1 MGFWAD
7 DPLTR
12 GLLVAIGL
20 ATVGAGGSSSSVHNS
35 TLQSSSPSPGR
46 RVIPAASG
54 SLVADFFSQRQPQ
67 TPVAKVA
74 LDSAKKVYDVYNK
87 GQKLLGLG
95 AQSPTYSSAI
105 DAPFAEAATLTEVS
119 GGELA
124 LGTPEALTIFAEAA
138 PLVQVSGG
146 EIAVGVTTGATAGS
160 TSGGTS
166 AAGAGAATA
175 GATVTGEITLMG
187 VLGPLGIMAGI
198 TAAVATGIHYLIK
211 GLLPS
216 DLPYGRGR
224 VFSAADNMSSQK
236 SKLLGMRG
244 GDAITTYIK
253 NHRNFNDLVRLAG
266 SGPNL
271 SPHGEVLFHHPTA
284 GLGGDFM
291 NHASPDYLALLTNV
305 YNHNVAALNEFVRGV
320 EIYTGET
327 GATHPHW
334 EATDWY
340 RRSLVSCVPA
350 DVRKALYPLDTIWQ
364 PMPGYQT
371 MAETLT
377 AYLFPGGY
385 VDQRALEDVNAAGGI
400 DVYLSKQ
407 VGAPWGGCPYFRDTS
422 LIILTQDQAD
432 RIARMWPE
440 RVQSA
445 IAENDQRWL
454 AYSQSGGD
462 GGGDGGGGDGGE

>member
-12 GLLVAIGL
+12 GLLTLIGL
-20 ATVGAGGSSSSVHNS
+20 GVTGAKGSASSTQNLHSA
-35 TLQSSSPSPGR
+35 SPSPGR

-54 SLVADFFSQRQPQ
+54 SLVADFFSQSHPQ

-124 LGTPEALTIFAEAA
+124 VGTPEALAIFAETA
-138 PLVQVSGG
+138 PLVEVSGG
-146 EIAVGVTTGATAGS
+146 EIAVGVTTGATAGG
-160 TSGGTS
+160 TSGGTT
-166 AAGAGAATA
+166 AAGTGGAAA
-175 GATVTGEITLMG
+175 GSTVAGEVSLMG
-187 VLGPLGIMAGI
+187 VLGPVGIMAGV
-198 TAAVATGIHYLIK
+198 TAAVATGVHYLIK

-216 DLPYGRGR
+216 ELPYGRGKS
-224 VFSAADNMSSQK
+224 FSAADNMSSQK
-236 SKLLGMRG
+236 SKILGLRG

-305 YNHNVAALNEFVRGV
+305 YNHNLQAINEFVRGV

-340 RRSLVSCVPA
+340 RRSLVYCVPTEA
-350 DVRKALYPLDTIWQ
+350 RKALEPLGTIWQ
-364 PMPGYQT
+364 PMPGYQN
-371 MAETLT
+371 MYETIM

-385 VDQRALEDVNAAGGI
+385 VDRRALEDVNAAGGI
-400 DVYLSKQ
+400 DVYLSKH
-407 VGAPWGGCPYFRDTS
+407 VGVWNGCPYFRDVS
-422 LIILTQDQAD
+422 KLVLTQDQAD
-432 RIARMWPE
+432 SIASLWPS
-440 RVQSA
+440 RVQNVL
-445 IAENDQRWL
+445 AEEDQRWL
-454 AYSQSGGD
+454 AYSQSGG
-462 GGGDGGGGDGGE
+462 E